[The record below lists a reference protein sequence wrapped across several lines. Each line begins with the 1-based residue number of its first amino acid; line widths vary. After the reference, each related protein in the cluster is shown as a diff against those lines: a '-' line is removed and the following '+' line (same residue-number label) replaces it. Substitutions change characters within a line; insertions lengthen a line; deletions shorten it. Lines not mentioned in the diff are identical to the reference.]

1 MVQESTCNVGDLG
14 LIPGLGRSPGEE
26 NGYPLQYSGLEN
38 SMDCIVH
45 RVAKSRTWLSYQ
57 GMWNLS
63 LYSNLFLFIM
73 VNFCSLL
80 QTGSELFLFK
90 LILRNYNFFFPAVVN
105 RLLFF
110 VQQSF
115 AREPTVPVT
124 YGDMSGGWGGCGPLL
139 PISSW
144 QQSGYSWDVKFPRLY
159 TLKTHK
165 YYFWQPIR
173 WTLYNHI
180 KVYNHIAYK

>member
-63 LYSNLFLFIM
+63 LYSNLFLFIT

-90 LILRNYNFFFPAVVN
+90 FILRNYNFFFPAVVT

-110 VQQSF
+110 VHQSF
-115 AREPTVPVT
+115 AESQLYQSLMETWVGDRVDVVPYYPSRADSKVAT
-124 YGDMSGGWGGCGPLL
+124 PGMSNFHVFILWRPISITSDSLSGG
-139 PISSW
+139 
-144 QQSGYSWDVKFPRLY
+144 LY
-159 TLKTHK
+159 
-165 YYFWQPIR
+165 I
-173 WTLYNHI
+173 I
-180 KVYNHIAYK
+180 I

>member
-80 QTGSELFLFK
+80 QTVSELFLFK

-115 AREPTVPVT
+115 AESQLYQSLMETWVGDRVDVVPYYPSRADSKVAT
-124 YGDMSGGWGGCGPLL
+124 PGMSNFQVFILWRPISITSDSLSGG
-139 PISSW
+139 
-144 QQSGYSWDVKFPRLY
+144 LY
-159 TLKTHK
+159 
-165 YYFWQPIR
+165 I
-173 WTLYNHI
+173 I
-180 KVYNHIAYK
+180 I